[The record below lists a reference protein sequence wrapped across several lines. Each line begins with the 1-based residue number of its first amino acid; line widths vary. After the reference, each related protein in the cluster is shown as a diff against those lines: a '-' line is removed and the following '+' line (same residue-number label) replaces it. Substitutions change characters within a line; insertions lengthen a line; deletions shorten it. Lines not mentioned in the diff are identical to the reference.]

1 MIEVVVTVKQISCF
15 HVTVFYLIMN
25 QIIFPLIRTS
35 IDLSEIE
42 KEKTHM
48 IIKELEDG
56 AGTIKLLLTIS
67 GTQGAETIT
76 DLVNYTTNTK
86 ERDDLY
92 RSYVRDPNMCCLKAN
107 IYEISSH
114 YP

>member
-1 MIEVVVTVKQISCF
+1 MK
-15 HVTVFYLIMN
+15 
-25 QIIFPLIRTS
+25 
-35 IDLSEIE
+35 D
-42 KEKTHM
+42 
-48 IIKELEDG
+48 LEDG

-92 RSYVRDPNMCCLKAN
+92 RSYVSRPSMADRKLTLNPTHYSLMQNLCKTSILIFFLHLEEIYMNQHKGN
-107 IYEISSH
+107 IGFCFDWERIDSFH
-114 YP
+114 L